1 MGEFSRKEA
10 ADRAGVRLDDV
21 DRLVELD
28 LVAPDDQDR
37 FTAGEV
43 RKIGLVASLTA
54 GGIPENALAIARRSG
69 GLSLDFLDD
78 PLYENFS
85 GLSDVTFEA
94 LSKRAGIPVDVLL
107 AIREAI
113 GSAVAQP
120 TDLVREI
127 ELGVVPMIE
136 AELASGY
143 PIDAVERG
151 LRTMGDS
158 LRRAAIAE
166 ADAFAM
172 FVIEPV
178 VQQPGARSA
187 QISQAAVVATQRIR
201 PTIDRALLAIFHAQ
215 QAHAWTTNILL
226 NFERALALAGI
237 AGRVDR
243 PQAMCFLDVTGYT
256 RLTAERGD
264 AAAAELADELRRLVQ
279 RTSVEHGGRPVKWL
293 GDGVM
298 LHFRNPGPGVVAA
311 LAMAE
316 AMASAGLP
324 PAHVGLHAGP
334 LIYQDG
340 DFYGQTVNVTSRIAD
355 YARPGEVLV
364 SQAVVDATEEVPVV
378 FSEVGMV
385 ELKGVAEAVRLHV
398 AHRA

>member
-1 MGEFSRKEA
+1 VGEFSRREA
-10 ADRAGVRLDDV
+10 ADRAGVRLDDL

-54 GGIPENALAIARRSG
+54 GGIPEDALAIARRSG

-85 GLSDVTFEA
+85 ALSDVTFEA

-107 AIREAI
+107 VIREAI

-178 VQQPGARSA
+178 VQQPEVRSA
-187 QISQAAVVATQRIR
+187 EVSQAAVVATQRIR
-201 PTIDRALLAIFHAQ
+201 PTIDRALLAIYHAQ

-226 NFERALALAGI
+226 GFERALALAGI
-237 AGRVDR
+237 AGRADR

-298 LHFRNPGPGVVAA
+298 IHFRNPGPGVVAA

-316 AMASAGLP
+316 AMGPSGLP

-334 LIYQDG
+334 LIFQDG
-340 DFYGQTVNVTSRIAD
+340 DFYGHTVNVTSRIAE

-364 SQAVVDATEEVPVV
+364 SQAVVDATEGVPVA
-378 FSEVGMV
+378 FAEVGMV

>member
-1 MGEFSRKEA
+1 VGEFSRRQA
-10 ADRAGVRLDDV
+10 ADRAGVSLAAL
-21 DRLVELD
+21 DRLIELQ
-28 LVAPDDQDR
+28 LVSPNDMDR

-43 RKIGLVASLTA
+43 RKIGLLVSLTA
-54 GGIPENALAIARRSG
+54 GGIPEDALAIARRNG

-78 PLYENFS
+78 PSYENFS
-85 GLSDVTFEA
+85 ALSDVTFEA
-94 LSKRAGIPVDVLL
+94 LSERAGISVDVLL
-107 AIREAI
+107 TIREAI

-127 ELGVVPMIE
+127 ELEVVPMIE

-166 ADAFAM
+166 ADAFGM
-172 FVIEPV
+172 FVIGPV
-178 VQQPGARSA
+178 VQQPGVTSLEV
-187 QISQAAVVATQRIR
+187 SQAAVVGTQRIR
-201 PTIDRALLAIFHAQ
+201 PTIDRALLAIYHAQ

-226 NFERALALAGI
+226 AFERGLAFAGLI
-237 AGRVDR
+237 GRADR

-264 AAAAELADELRRLVQ
+264 AAAAKLADELRRMVQ
-279 RTSVEHGGRPVKWL
+279 RTSSQHGGRPVKWL

-311 LAMAE
+311 LAMTE
-316 AMASAGLP
+316 AMAASGLP

-364 SQAVVDATEEVPVV
+364 SQAVVDATEGVPVV

-385 ELKGVAEAVRLHV
+385 ELKGVSEAVRLYV
-398 AHRA
+398 ARQA